1 MGAICQSFLVAYKI
15 AELRDN
21 FAVYCTLRTFY
32 DISGLITSGVSL
44 LTLTAVFVDRLLAL
58 TFHLRYNTIVTVP
71 RVLQTAVILWI
82 LTITCVLVKFWMKN
96 ADWNFIPVAIFFLT
110 LTVISLSTS
119 RIFHIVRRHQRQI
132 NDQNMAALNL
142 QTNTVQVLKCKKSA
156 VTVLYV
162 YGLFLTFYVP
172 YFATMIVKAI
182 IGYTRTVKIALD
194 YVETAVFINSFLNP
208 LVYCWQ
214 IREIRRAVKNVL
226 RRQ

>member
-1 MGAICQSFLVAYKI
+1 MFKTAFSLWIFS
-15 AELRDN
+15 
-21 FAVYCTLRTFY
+21 
-32 DISGLITSGVSL
+32 ITS
-44 LTLTAVFVDRLLAL
+44 
-58 TFHLRYNTIVTVP
+58 
-71 RVLQTAVILWI
+71 VI
-82 LTITCVLVKFWMKN
+82 VKFWMKT
-96 ADWNFIPVAIFFLT
+96 ADWNVLPLVMLFLT
-110 LTVISLSTS
+110 LLVIAFSTS

-142 QTNTVQVLKCKKSA
+142 QANTMQVLKCKKSA

-208 LVYCWQ
+208 LVYCWR
-214 IREIRRAVKNVL
+214 IREIRRTVKNVL